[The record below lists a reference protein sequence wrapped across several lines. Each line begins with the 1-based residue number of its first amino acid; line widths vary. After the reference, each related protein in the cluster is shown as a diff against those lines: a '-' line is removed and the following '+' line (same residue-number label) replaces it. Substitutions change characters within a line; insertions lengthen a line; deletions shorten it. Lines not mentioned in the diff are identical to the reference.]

1 MRTREVVALDSI
13 TSAVNVPGQFVIA
26 ADDRD
31 GLLHQ
36 RSGEDVLV
44 SDTLLAIIKDLHT
57 LQEQL

>member
-1 MRTREVVALDSI
+1 MRTREVVALDAI
-13 TSAVNVPGQFVIA
+13 TSAVNVPGEFVIA
-26 ADDRD
+26 AVDRD